1 MSSFKK
7 ATREQAR
14 LRMAL
19 QGPSGS
25 GKTRSALEIAYWLIK
40 TEYGVVNDGDIAV
53 IDTEHGSASKYEGE
67 GRSPDRPQGLEFAVC
82 EVNGNYNPE
91 RAITLL
97 KEATDS
103 GAKVVV
109 IDSLSHF
116 WNGIGGFLEL
126 VDKVVAR
133 DKANGR
139 KADSFAAW
147 KEVDP
152 IYRKLVQALLSCTAH
167 VIVCLRAKTEYSRE
181 GGKVEKV
188 GMAPEIRE
196 GFQYEM
202 DVEGMMDMSH
212 TLAIGKTR
220 CESIDGEVFKKPG
233 RQFAEAI
240 CHWLSKGA
248 PAKAASVEP
257 RFTVT
262 PEAVSAFTDWNQ
274 VETLATSM
282 IESATAESLAG
293 VTAELAAMLKSA
305 PGELKKSLGASL
317 MATKRALS
325 A

>member
-25 GKTRSALEIAYWLIK
+25 GKTRSALEIAHWLVK
-40 TEYGVVNDGDIAV
+40 TEHGVVNEGDIAV
-53 IDTEHGSASKYEGE
+53 IDTEHGSAAKYEGE
-67 GRSPDRPQGLEFAVC
+67 GRGPTRPKGLEFVVC
-82 EVNGNYNPE
+82 EVTGNYNPDK
-91 RAITLL
+91 AIQLL
-97 KEATDS
+97 KEAADS

-116 WNGIGGFLEL
+116 WNGSGGFLEL

-152 IYRKLVQALLSCTAH
+152 IYRKLVQALLGCPAH
-167 VIVCLRAKTEYSRE
+167 VIACLRAKTEYSRE

-196 GFQYEM
+196 GFTYEM

-212 TLAIGKTR
+212 TLAVGKTR
-220 CESIDGEVFKKPG
+220 CEAIDGEVFKKPG
-233 RQFAEAI
+233 KEFAEAI
-240 CHWLSKGA
+240 CTWLSRGA
-248 PAKAASVEP
+248 PAKAAPVEP

-262 PEAVSAFTDWNQ
+262 PEAASAFTDWNQ
-274 VETLATSM
+274 VETLAASM
-282 IESATAESLAG
+282 IESATAETIG
-293 VTAELAAMLKSA
+293 DVTGELTVMLKGA
-305 PGELKKSLGASL
+305 PTELKKALGASL
-317 MATKRALS
+317 MAAKRAF
-325 A
+325 AA